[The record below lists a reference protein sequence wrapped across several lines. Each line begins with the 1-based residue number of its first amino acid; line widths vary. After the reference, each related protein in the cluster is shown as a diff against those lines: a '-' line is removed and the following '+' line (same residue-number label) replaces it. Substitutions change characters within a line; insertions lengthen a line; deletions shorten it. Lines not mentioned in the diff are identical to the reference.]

1 MHAVSSG
8 WQKSIGRVAR
18 LAHREVASPRGEEQG
33 RALARRKLETSLTRG
48 TSGEKANQC
57 AVEHTRLK
65 VGVQLAHGFRL
76 VGSRDDGRHSR
87 ALAHLALTGG
97 VTSGSLVPG
106 SNTEFSRLKNASTTG
121 SASGGQVTDSGVSWN
136 DKRECQRSTRS
147 GEGGTRFEKDHG
159 SSASSTL
166 KRRRSRGASGSA
178 RSKLAARI
186 ASSNPPPS

>member
-57 AVEHTRLK
+57 AAKHTRSK

-87 ALAHLALTGG
+87 AQAHLALTGG
-97 VTSGSLVPG
+97 VTFGSLVPG
-106 SNTEFSRLKNASTTG
+106 SNTDHSRLKNAGDTG
-121 SASGGQVTDSGVSWN
+121 SASGGQVTDSGVPWS
-136 DKRECQRSTRS
+136 DIRECQRSTRS
-147 GEGGTRFEKDHG
+147 GEGSTRSEKDQG
-159 SSASSTL
+159 LSASSAL
-166 KRRRSRGASGSA
+166 KRRRSRGAPE
-178 RSKLAARI
+178 RDRPKLTAAN
-186 ASSNPPPS
+186 SSVDPPLS